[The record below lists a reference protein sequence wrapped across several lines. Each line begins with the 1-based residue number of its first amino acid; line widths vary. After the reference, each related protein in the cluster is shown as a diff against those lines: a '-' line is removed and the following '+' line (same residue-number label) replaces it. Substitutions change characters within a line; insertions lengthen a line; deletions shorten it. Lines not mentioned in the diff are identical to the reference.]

1 MPDCCTVHAQLG
13 RPSLAWAHTC
23 PSATRSALLTLSS
36 SSFAARAAADTVDS
50 HTADFDKPPRVVVE
64 AASLSARAAN
74 TVDSHTAEFDKPLRV
89 VEAASLSQ
97 HIDTCCQVDR

>member
-1 MPDCCTVHAQLG
+1 
-13 RPSLAWAHTC
+13 
-23 PSATRSALLTLSS
+23 
-36 SSFAARAAADTVDS
+36 
-50 HTADFDKPPRVVVE
+50 
-64 AASLSARAAN
+64 LSARAAN